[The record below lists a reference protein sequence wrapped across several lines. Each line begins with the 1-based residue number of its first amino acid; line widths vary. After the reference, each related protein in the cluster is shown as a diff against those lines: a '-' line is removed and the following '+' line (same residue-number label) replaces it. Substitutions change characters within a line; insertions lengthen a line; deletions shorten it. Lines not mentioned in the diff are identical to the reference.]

1 MAQPVVTMPMH
12 AMAAGSPGTT
22 FVSTN
27 TRVKA
32 TTGPLGLVTDVLQFS
47 GPLVVGAWVMGNTRV
62 KVSGVPTV
70 GMGSTGTA
78 TGVAGATG
86 PVTVVQGDMRVKG
99 S

>member
-12 AMAAGSPGTT
+12 AMAAGSPGTA

-32 TTGPLGLVTDVLQFS
+32 ATGPLGLVTDVLQFS

-62 KVSGVPTV
+62 KVSGIPTV

-78 TGVAGATG
+78 TGAAGATG
-86 PVTVVQGDMRVKG
+86 PVSVVQGDLRVKA